1 MIGHFKKK
9 AYLRA
14 HFNVYICDTLITQ
27 KHKLKLHNNINLTNS
42 FYVAKH

>member
-1 MIGHFKKK
+1 MIGRFKKK

-14 HFNVYICDTLITQ
+14 HFKVYISDALLGY
-27 KHKLKLHNNINLTNS
+27 KHKLKIHNNINLTNS